1 MARIRKIQGNDLQT
15 FLDQFNN
22 TRGQGQRSKKRENLI
37 FILCI
42 LAYLGLMCSLTFPH
56 IPNAGKGIIAQFE
69 VLLSIYLA
77 LRFSKKG
84 FRAGVFLNSANI
96 VLIVFTIVFVENT
109 NAVTGIVVNI
119 FTILSVWIVSILM
132 SRNEKHIA
140 EVIQQKEQLLHLN
153 TEILA
158 SEQELKKQN
167 KELQDSY
174 QVIKNGEEKL
184 NYLAFYDTLTKLPN
198 RKMIMDRLD
207 LLVNLSRHNALSFF
221 VVFIDLD
228 DFKKINDSL
237 GHSMGDA
244 LIVAVASRLRKL
256 VHDNDILG
264 RLGGDEFALIIQQD
278 LKDDEILQYI
288 ETLRQSLGQKFRI
301 EKHELSINASFGISK
316 YPRDGIDPNELIRC
330 ADTAMYKA
338 KETGKNGVYFFQQ
351 DMLNEI
357 LNRID
362 FENHMKKALEN
373 DEFFLVFQPQYNLD
387 GGTLRGFETL
397 IRWQSTAYGLVP
409 PMKFIPVAEDT
420 RLIIPLG
427 KWILSTACKKI
438 VELMNRYNMPDI
450 VLSVNISAI
459 QIDDPDFIRMLKSIL
474 DESGLPPRNLE
485 LEITESVMI
494 KSLERTRQILEDLK
508 AMGVMIALDDF
519 GTGYSSLRYL
529 QLLPIDTLKIDKSFI
544 DNLSENDRDK
554 QVIGA
559 IISLV
564 HQMDIIVVAEG
575 VETEMQLNYL
585 REEKCDGIQGFLLAK
600 PLSARGLVDFL
611 ENKLN
616 LKIDENILAG

>member
-1 MARIRKIQGNDLQT
+1 MDRRTILQLSELKNL
-15 FLDQFNN
+15 LDQFIDK
-22 TRGQGQRSKKRENLI
+22 RVQEKSPQKRENLI
-37 FILCI
+37 FIFCI
-42 LAYLGLMCSLTFPH
+42 LAYLGLMSSLTFPH

-69 VLLSIYLA
+69 VLLSIYMA
-77 LRFSKKG
+77 LSFSRKG
-84 FRAGVFLNSANI
+84 FWAGVILNAANI
-96 VLIVFTIVFVENT
+96 ILVVFTLIFADNAG
-109 NAVTGIVVNI
+109 AVTGIVVNV
-119 FTILSVWIVSILM
+119 FTILSIWIVYILM
-132 SRNEKHIA
+132 SRNEQHIS
-140 EVIQQKEQLLHLN
+140 EVTLQKEQLLDLN
-153 TEILA
+153 RDILA
-158 SEQELKKQN
+158 SEEELKKQN

-174 QVIKNGEEKL
+174 QIIKDGEEKL
-184 NYLAFYDTLTKLPN
+184 HFLAFYDTLTELPN

-207 LLVNLSRHNALSFF
+207 LLVNLSRHNNLSFF

-244 LIVAVASRLRKL
+244 LILAVASRLRKL
-256 VHDNDILG
+256 VHENDILG

-278 LKDDEILQYI
+278 LKDDEILRYI
-288 ETLRQSLGQKFRI
+288 ETLRQSLEQRFRI
-301 EKHELSINASFGISK
+301 EKHDLMINASFGISK

-338 KETGKNGVYFFQQ
+338 KETGKNGVYFFQR

-362 FENHMKKALEN
+362 FEKHMKNALEN
-373 DEFFLVFQPQYNLD
+373 DEFFLVFQPQYKMD

-397 IRWQSTAYGLVP
+397 VRWQSPAYGLVT

-427 KWILSTACKKI
+427 KWILSTACRTI
-438 VELMNRYNMPDI
+438 AEMMERYDLPDI

-459 QIDDPDFIRMLKSIL
+459 QIDDPDFIRMLKSTL
-474 DESGLPPRNLE
+474 EESGLPPRNLE

-494 KSLERTRQILEDLK
+494 KSLERTRQIFNELK
-508 AMGVMIALDDF
+508 TLGVMIALDDF

-544 DNLSENDRDK
+544 DNISENEKNK

-564 HQMDIIVVAEG
+564 HQMDILVVAEG
-575 VETEMQLNYL
+575 VENEVQLNYL
-585 REEKCDGIQGFLLAK
+585 REEKCDGIQGFLLGK
-600 PLSARGLVDFL
+600 PLSVQELGDYLAKEQ
-611 ENKLN
+611 ENKVTL
-616 LKIDENILAG
+616 

>member
-1 MARIRKIQGNDLQT
+1 MDRRNILQGNEFKTKLDR
-15 FLDQFNN
+15 FLDK
-22 TRGQGQRSKKRENLI
+22 RSREKNSEKRENWI
-37 FILCI
+37 FTICI
-42 LAYLGLMCSLTFPH
+42 LTYMGLMALLTYPH
-56 IPNAGKGIIAQFE
+56 VTNAGKGIIAQFE
-69 VLLSIYLA
+69 VLLSIYMA
-77 LRFSKKG
+77 LSFSKRG
-84 FRAGVFLNSANI
+84 FWAGVILNAANI
-96 VLIVFTIVFVENT
+96 VLIVLTIILVENT
-109 NAVTGIVVNI
+109 GAVTGIVVNV
-119 FTILSVWIVSILM
+119 FTIFSIWIVSILM
-132 SRNEKHIA
+132 SRNEQHIL
-140 EVIQQKEQLLHLN
+140 EVTQQKEQLIDLN
-153 TEILA
+153 KEILA

-167 KELQDSY
+167 KELNDSY
-174 QVIKNGEEKL
+174 QIIKDGEEKL
-184 NYLAFYDTLTKLPN
+184 HYLAFYDTLTELPN

-207 LLVNLSRHNALSFF
+207 LLVNLSRHNNLSFF

-228 DFKKINDSL
+228 DFKRINDSL

-256 VHDNDILG
+256 VHENDILG

-278 LKDDEILQYI
+278 SKDNEILQYI
-288 ETLRQSLGQKFRI
+288 ETLRQSLEQKFRI
-301 EKHELSINASFGISK
+301 EKHDLLINASFGISK

-338 KETGKNGVYFFQQ
+338 KETGKNGVYFFQR

-362 FENHMKKALEN
+362 FEKHMKKALEN
-373 DEFFLVFQPQYNLD
+373 EEFFLVFQPQYKID

-397 IRWQSTAYGLVP
+397 VRWQSPAYGLVT

-438 VELMNRYNMPDI
+438 VELMDLYQQPDI

-459 QIDDPDFIRMLKSIL
+459 QIDDPEFIHMLKSTL
-474 DESGLPPRNLE
+474 EESGLPPRNLE

-494 KSLERTRQILEDLK
+494 KSLDRTRQILSELK
-508 AMGVMIALDDF
+508 DMGVMIALDDF

-544 DNLSENDRDK
+544 DNISENEKNK

-564 HQMDIIVVAEG
+564 HQMDILVVAEG
-575 VETEMQLNYL
+575 VENEMQLNYL
-585 REEKCDGIQGFLLAK
+585 REEKCDGIQGFLLGK
-600 PLSARGLVDFL
+600 PLSVQELGVYLDKEIRI
-611 ENKLN
+611 KLH
-616 LKIDENILAG
+616 

>member
-1 MARIRKIQGNDLQT
+1 MDRRSLLKRFEIKTI
-15 FLDQFNN
+15 LDQFIEKKVRVKNS
-22 TRGQGQRSKKRENLI
+22 QKRENII
-37 FILCI
+37 FTLCI
-42 LAYLGLMCSLTFPH
+42 LAYLGLMGSLT
-56 IPNAGKGIIAQFE
+56 IPNVSNAGKGIIAQFE
-69 VLLSIYLA
+69 VLLSIYMA
-77 LRFSKKG
+77 LSFSKKG
-84 FRAGVFLNSANI
+84 FWAGVLLNTANI
-96 VLIVFTIVFVENT
+96 LLIVLTIILAENSG
-109 NAVTGIVVNI
+109 AVTGIVVNV
-119 FTILSVWIVSILM
+119 FTILSIWIVSILM
-132 SRNEKHIA
+132 SRNEKHIS

-153 TEILA
+153 KEILE
-158 SEQELKKQN
+158 SEQELKRQN
-167 KELQDSY
+167 NELQVSY
-174 QVIKNGEEKL
+174 QIIKNGEEKL

-198 RKMIMDRLD
+198 RKMIMDRLE

-256 VHDNDILG
+256 VHENDILG

-278 LKDDEILQYI
+278 LKDEDVLQYV
-288 ETLRQSLGQKFRI
+288 ETLRRSLEQKFRI
-301 EKHELSINASFGISK
+301 ETHDLAINASFGISK
-316 YPRDGIDPNELIRC
+316 YPRDGIDPNELIRS
-330 ADTAMYKA
+330 ADTAMYRA
-338 KETGKNGVYFFQQ
+338 KETGKNGVYFFQR

-357 LNRID
+357 LTRID
-362 FENHMKKALEN
+362 FENHMKKAIEN
-373 DEFFLVFQPQYNLD
+373 DEFFLVYQPQYNLD

-397 IRWQSTAYGLVP
+397 IRWQSTAYGLVTP
-409 PMKFIPVAEDT
+409 LKFIPVAEDT

-427 KWILSTACKKI
+427 KWILLTACKRI
-438 VELMNRYNMPDI
+438 VELMEKYQLPDI

-459 QIDDPDFIRMLKSIL
+459 QIEDPDFIFMLKSVL
-474 DESGLPPRNLE
+474 ELSGLPPRNLE

-494 KSLERTRQILEDLK
+494 KSLERTRQILNDLK
-508 AMGVMIALDDF
+508 TMGVMIALDDF

-544 DNLSENDRDK
+544 DNISENERNK

-564 HQMDIIVVAEG
+564 HQMGIIVVAEG
-575 VETEMQLNYL
+575 VENDVQLNYL
-585 REEKCDGIQGFLLAK
+585 REEKCDGIQGFLLGK
-600 PLSARGLVDFL
+600 PLSSLELVDFL

-616 LKIDENILAG
+616 TQFDEAILTR

>member
-1 MARIRKIQGNDLQT
+1 MDRRNILQGIEFKTKLDR
-15 FLDQFNN
+15 FLDK
-22 TRGQGQRSKKRENLI
+22 RSREINSEKRENWI
-37 FILCI
+37 FTICI
-42 LAYLGLMCSLTFPH
+42 LTYMGLMALLTFPH
-56 IPNAGKGIIAQFE
+56 VTNAGKGIIAQFE
-69 VLLSIYLA
+69 VLLSIYMA
-77 LRFSKKG
+77 LSFSKRG
-84 FRAGVFLNSANI
+84 FWAGVILNAANI
-96 VLIVFTIVFVENT
+96 VLIVLTILLVENT
-109 NAVTGIVVNI
+109 GAVTGIVVNV
-119 FTILSVWIVSILM
+119 FTIFSVGIVSILM
-132 SRNEKHIA
+132 SRNEQHIL
-140 EVIQQKEQLLHLN
+140 EVIHQKEQLIDLN
-153 TEILA
+153 KEILA

-167 KELQDSY
+167 KELHDSY
-174 QVIKNGEEKL
+174 QIIKDGEEKL
-184 NYLAFYDTLTKLPN
+184 HYLAFYDTLTELPN

-207 LLVNLSRHNALSFF
+207 LLVNLSRHNNLSFF

-228 DFKKINDSL
+228 DFKRINDSL

-256 VHDNDILG
+256 VHENDILG

-278 LKDDEILQYI
+278 SKDNEILQYI
-288 ETLRQSLGQKFRI
+288 ETLRQSLEQKFRI
-301 EKHELSINASFGISK
+301 EKHDLLINASFGISK

-338 KETGKNGVYFFQQ
+338 KETGKNGVYFFQR

-362 FENHMKKALEN
+362 FEKHMKKALEN
-373 DEFFLVFQPQYNLD
+373 EEFFLVFQPQYKID

-397 IRWQSTAYGLVP
+397 VRWQSPAYGLVT

-438 VELMNRYNMPDI
+438 VELMDLYQQPDI

-459 QIDDPDFIRMLKSIL
+459 QIDDPEFIHMLKSTL
-474 DESGLPPRNLE
+474 KESGLPPRNLE

-494 KSLERTRQILEDLK
+494 KSLDRTRQILSELK
-508 AMGVMIALDDF
+508 EMGVMIALDDF

-529 QLLPIDTLKIDKSFI
+529 QLLPIDTLKIDKTFI
-544 DNLSENDRDK
+544 DNISENEKNK

-564 HQMDIIVVAEG
+564 HQMDILVVAEG
-575 VETEMQLNYL
+575 VENEMQLNYL
-585 REEKCDGIQGFLLAK
+585 REEKCDGIQGFLLGK
-600 PLSARGLVDFL
+600 PLSVQELGVVLDKETRI
-611 ENKLN
+611 KLH
-616 LKIDENILAG
+616 